1 MTFRT
6 IQTVK
11 TPVLFDL
18 QAISVRFGQL
28 EALKSVDLQILQGQ
42 RVALIGSN
50 GSGKSTLL
58 RVLNG
63 LISPK
68 SSQKSGR
75 KTGFVSGTIQ
85 TDANLRQAMLFQ
97 RPHLLRMNVQAN
109 VAMGLWLAGTGWA
122 EAKTWALKALAQ
134 VGLQAEA
141 ARSAKTLSQG
151 QQQRVALA
159 RAWVVLS
166 DTKQSNVLLLDE
178 PTASMDPHAKREVEA
193 LMQGF
198 AAQNMTLVFSSHNLG
213 QVKRLATHVAYL
225 EHGKLLAYLP
235 VADFFDSEKVRTV
248 SPAADAFLK
257 GETA

>member
-1 MTFRT
+1 MTL
-6 IQTVK
+6 
-11 TPVLFDL
+11 LFDL
-18 QAISVRFGQL
+18 QAVSVRFGQH
-28 EALKSVDLQILQGQ
+28 EALKNVDLRILQGQ

-68 SSQKSGR
+68 SSQQSGR
-75 KTGFVSGTIQ
+75 KTGFVTGTIQ

-97 RPHLLRMNVQAN
+97 RPHMLRMNVQAN
-109 VAMGLWLAGTGWA
+109 VAMGLWLSGTGWA
-122 EAKTWALKALAQ
+122 EAKTRALAGLVR

-159 RAWVVLS
+159 RAWVCLS
-166 DTKQSNVLLLDE
+166 NPALQNVLLLDE
-178 PTASMDPHAKREVEA
+178 PTASMDPHAKREVEV
-193 LMQGF
+193 LMNDF

-213 QVKRLATHVAYL
+213 QVKRQATHVAYL
-225 EHGKLLAYLP
+225 EQGELQAYLP
-235 VADFFDSEKVRTV
+235 VHDFFDSEKLRAV

-257 GETA
+257 GETT

>member
-1 MTFRT
+1 MTSKT
-6 IQTVK
+6 IQSAK

-18 QAISVRFGQL
+18 KAVSVRFGQL
-28 EALKSVDLQILQGQ
+28 DALKVVSLQIWQGQ

-68 SSQKSGR
+68 SSQKSGQM
-75 KTGFVSGTIQ
+75 SGSVQ
-85 TDANLRQAMLFQ
+85 KDAKLRQAMLFQ
-97 RPHLLRMNVQAN
+97 RPHMLRMSVQAN
-109 VAMGLWLAGTGWA
+109 VAMGLWLSGVTWA
-122 EAKTWALKALAQ
+122 QAKTRALEALAR
-134 VGLQAEA
+134 VGLQDEA

-159 RAWVVLS
+159 RAWVCLS
-166 DTKQSNVLLLDE
+166 DPALQNVLMLDE

-193 LMQGF
+193 LMHDF
-198 AAQNMTLVFSSHNLG
+198 AAQNTTLVFSSHNLG
-213 QVKRLATHVAYL
+213 QVKRIATHVAYL
-225 EHGKLLAYLP
+225 EHGMLLAYLP
-235 VADFFDSEKVRTV
+235 VSDFFDAEKLCAV
-248 SPAADAFLK
+248 SPAADVFLK

>member
-1 MTFRT
+1 MTL
-6 IQTVK
+6 
-11 TPVLFDL
+11 LFDL
-18 QAISVRFGQL
+18 KAVSVRFGQL
-28 EALKSVDLQILQGQ
+28 EALKSVDLQIFQGQ

-63 LISPK
+63 LIS
-68 SSQKSGR
+68 SKSGQ
-75 KTGFVSGTIQ
+75 KTGQISGTVK
-85 TDANLRQAMLFQ
+85 TDPNLRQAMLFQ
-97 RPHLLRMNVQAN
+97 RPHMLRMSVQAN
-109 VAMGLWLAGTGWA
+109 VAMGLWLTGVGWT
-122 EAKTWALKALAQ
+122 EAKTRALEGLAR

-166 DTKQSNVLLLDE
+166 NTKQSNALLLDE

-193 LMQGF
+193 LIHDF
-198 AAQNMTLVFSSHNLG
+198 AEQNMTLVFSSHNLG

-225 EHGKLLAYLP
+225 EKGQLLAYLP
-235 VADFFDSEKVRTV
+235 VSDFFDAEKLRAI
-248 SPAADAFLK
+248 SPEADAFLR

>member
-1 MTFRT
+1 MTL
-6 IQTVK
+6 
-11 TPVLFDL
+11 LFDL
-18 QAISVRFGQL
+18 KDVSVRFGQL

-63 LISPK
+63 LILS
-68 SSQKSGR
+68 KSGQ
-75 KTGFVSGTIQ
+75 KTGQISGTVQ
-85 TDANLRQAMLFQ
+85 RDPNLRQAMLFQ
-97 RPHLLRMNVQAN
+97 RPHMLRMSVQAN
-109 VAMGLWLAGTGWA
+109 VAMGLWLTGTGWA
-122 EAKTWALKALAQ
+122 ESKARALEALAR

-159 RAWVVLS
+159 RAWVCLS
-166 DTKQSNVLLLDE
+166 DPALQNVLLLDE
-178 PTASMDPHAKREVEA
+178 PTASMDPHAKREVES
-193 LMQGF
+193 LMHDF
-198 AAQNMTLVFSSHNLG
+198 AAQSMTLVFSSHNLG

-235 VADFFDSEKVRTV
+235 VGDFFDAEKLRAI
-248 SPAADAFLK
+248 SPEADVFLK

>member
-1 MTFRT
+1 MTLQ
-6 IQTVK
+6 IMN

-18 QAISVRFGQL
+18 KAVSVHFGQTA
-28 EALKSVDLQILQGQ
+28 ALQNLDLQIQQGQ
-42 RVALIGSN
+42 RLALIGSN

-63 LISPK
+63 LITPK
-68 SSQKSGR
+68 SSQKSGYMA
-75 KTGFVSGTIQ
+75 GNLQ
-85 TDANLRQAMLFQ
+85 TDANMRQAMLFQ
-97 RPHLLRMNVQAN
+97 RPHMLRTSTLAN
-109 VAMGLWLAGTGWA
+109 VAMGLWLGGVRWA
-122 EAKTWALKALAQ
+122 EAKTRALEALAR
-134 VGLQAEA
+134 VGLQNEA
-141 ARSAKTLSQG
+141 LRSAKTLSQG

-159 RAWVVLS
+159 RAWVCLS
-166 DTKQSNVLLLDE
+166 DPSLQNVLMLDE

-193 LMQGF
+193 LMHDF

-235 VADFFDSEKVRTV
+235 VDDFFDTGKLRAV